1 MKKTVLFING
11 HLDVGGCE
19 KSLVDVLK
27 NFNYDEYDVDLLLL
41 EHEGDY
47 INEIPQEV
55 HVHLYSLNNSF
66 GPLGRCLKNAIS
78 HKDWFSL
85 LFRLNYLFS
94 TKINHIFMKR
104 IRKLFKNLCSEYD
117 IIVAYRPGICTELA
131 AFAFHGKK
139 KISWWHHGEI
149 NLSKNQL
156 EQLNVAYNKMN
167 IIVSVSNQIKK
178 LLCDAFPAQSY
189 KIHVIPNMIN
199 IGELKSKSEI
209 LTNKLY
215 EDNKLKIVTVGRM
228 SPEKNMLLCPEIAMI
243 LRQKQIAFQWIIVGD
258 GQDKENILEKIQE
271 YHLES
276 NLILVGRKSNP
287 YPYISKADIMIHP
300 SLVESQGLTI
310 IESMALK
317 TPVIAVNSVG
327 PKEFMKSGENGYLV
341 EPDPEEIVYYLMKL
355 VSDKELF
362 KSIVAHGYGTVS
374 MFNVNKIMQRINHI
388 LDA

>member
-27 NFNYDEYDVDLLLL
+27 NFNYDKYDVDLLLL

-47 INEIPQEV
+47 INEIPKEV

-66 GPLGRCLKNAIS
+66 GPLGRCLKDAIS

-94 TKINHIFMKR
+94 TKINYVFMKQMR
-104 IRKLFKNLCSEYD
+104 RLFKSLRSEYD
-117 IIVAYRPGICTELA
+117 IVIAYRPGICTELA
-131 AFAFHGKK
+131 AFAFQGKK

-149 NLSKNQL
+149 NLSNVQL
-156 EQLNVAYNKMN
+156 EQLNFAYKKMT

-178 LLCDAFPAQSY
+178 LLSDAFPTQSH

-199 IGELKSKSEI
+199 IGELKRKSEI

-215 EDNKLKIVTVGRM
+215 EDNKIKIVTVGRM

-243 LRQKQIAFQWIIVGD
+243 LRQKQIDFQWIIVGD
-258 GQDKENILEKIQE
+258 GQDKEHVLDKIKE

-327 PKEFMKSGENGYLV
+327 PKEFLKSGENGYLV
-341 EPDPEEIVYYLMKL
+341 KPDPEEIVYYLMKL
-355 VSDKELF
+355 VNDKELY